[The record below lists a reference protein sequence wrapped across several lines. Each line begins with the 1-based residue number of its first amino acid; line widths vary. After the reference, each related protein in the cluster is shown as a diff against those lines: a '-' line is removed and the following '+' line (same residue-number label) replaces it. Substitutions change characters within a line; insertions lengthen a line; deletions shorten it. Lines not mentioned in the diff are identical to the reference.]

1 MTPSVLLTVG
11 AEQPLIDLDW
21 TLLVQ
26 LGLFGLTALVATRLL
41 FRPYL
46 AMREERSAGMEGAR
60 QEAER
65 LSAEADTQMAD
76 YEARLTSA
84 RQKAQEERRKLRAE
98 AAREQAAL
106 TDRAREEAGKTV
118 ADAHAQL
125 ERETTTARDELMPRA
140 DKLAGEIATKLLGR
154 EVGS

>member
-46 AMREERSAGMEGAR
+46 NMREERSAGMEGAR
-60 QEAER
+60 KEAER
-65 LSAEADTQMAD
+65 LSAEADAQMAD
-76 YEARLTSA
+76 YEARLASA
-84 RQKAQEERRKLRAE
+84 RQKAQEERRKLRSE
-98 AAREQAAL
+98 AAREQAEL
-106 TDRAREEAGKTV
+106 TNRARKDAGKTV

-125 ERETTTARDELMPRA
+125 ERETATAREELMPRA
-140 DKLAGEIATKLLGR
+140 DKLASEIAAKLLGR
-154 EVGS
+154 EVQS